1 MNRVKKMMYVR
12 FGLDLLM
19 AVTFVLFFNKQV
31 LGGLTFHEIAGLAI
45 AVAFFT
51 HVLLNWQ
58 WVKRVTV
65 KLFDRKLPR
74 RTKFGYFFNIM
85 LLITMSFIMI
95 SGIFISRVVFP
106 NINIGNEQWFKV
118 SHISVSFLVLILVAA
133 HIGLHWQ
140 WVINV
145 CKNMTKFQKSKKSL
159 NIAAKLATVALLVVG
174 IYEIN
179 ETGFLGKLGG
189 VTRVLNLS
197 SSDMPQ
203 KGGGKPDFDRHSFSE
218 NKSSAMASA
227 GHERPNFD
235 HDGGGLERGM
245 KGKEGGFESPNPFVV
260 IGTYFAIMS
269 VFIIVIYYIEKILA
283 GVKRRKKMAGP
294 AAEI

>member
-1 MNRVKKMMYVR
+1 MMYVR

-19 AVTFVLFFNKQV
+19 AVAFVLFFNKQV

-58 WVKRVTV
+58 WVKKVTV

-74 RTKFGYFFNIM
+74 RTKFGYFLNIM

-106 NINIGNEQWFKV
+106 NINVGNEQWFKV

-145 CKNMTKFQKSKKSL
+145 CKNMTKSKKSKKSL
-159 NIAAKLATVALLVVG
+159 SIAAKLATVALLVVG
-174 IYEIN
+174 
-179 ETGFLGKLGG
+179 
-189 VTRVLNLS
+189 
-197 SSDMPQ
+197 
-203 KGGGKPDFDRHSFSE
+203 KPDFDRRSFSE
-218 NKSSAMASA
+218 NKSSATASA
-227 GHERPNFD
+227 GHKRPNFD
-235 HDGGGLERGM
+235 YDGEGLERGV
-245 KGKEGGFESPNPFVV
+245 KGKEGGFERPNPFVV

-269 VFIIVIYYIEKILA
+269 VFIIVIYYIEKILT

>member
-58 WVKRVTV
+58 WVKKVTV

-74 RTKFGYFFNIM
+74 RTKFGYFLNIM

-106 NINIGNEQWFKV
+106 NINVGNEQWFKI

-145 CKNMTKFQKSKKSL
+145 CKNMTKFKKPKKSL
-159 NIAAKLATVALLVVG
+159 GIVAKLATVALLVVG

-189 VTRVLNLS
+189 VARLLNLS

-203 KGGGKPDFDRHSFSE
+203 KGGGKRDFDRHSFSE

-235 HDGGGLERGM
+235 HDDGGPKRGM
-245 KGKEGGFESPNPFVV
+245 KGKEGGFKSSNPFVV
-260 IGTYFAIMS
+260 IGTYFAIIS
-269 VFIIVIYYIEKILA
+269 VFITVIYYIEKILT

>member
-1 MNRVKKMMYVR
+1 MMYVR

-58 WVKRVTV
+58 WVKKVTV

-74 RTKFGYFFNIM
+74 RTKFGYFLNIM
-85 LLITMSFIMI
+85 LLITISFIMV

-106 NINIGNEQWFKV
+106 NINVGNEQWFKI

-145 CKNMTKFQKSKKSL
+145 CKNMTKFKKSKKSL
-159 NIAAKLATVALLVVG
+159 SIAAKLATVALLVVG

-189 VTRVLNLS
+189 IAKVLNLS
-197 SSDMPQ
+197 SSDIPQ
-203 KGGGKPDFDRHSFSE
+203 NGGSDCTNLNKNAFYFTVFSSCRS
-218 NKSSAMASA
+218 K
-227 GHERPNFD
+227 
-235 HDGGGLERGM
+235 
-245 KGKEGGFESPNPFVV
+245 
-260 IGTYFAIMS
+260 
-269 VFIIVIYYIEKILA
+269 IIC
-283 GVKRRKKMAGP
+283 VKAN
-294 AAEI
+294 ALQN

>member
-1 MNRVKKMMYVR
+1 MKKMMYVR
-12 FGLDLLM
+12 FGLDLLT
-19 AVTFVLFFNKQV
+19 AVAFVLFFNKQV

-58 WVKRVTV
+58 WVKKVTV

-74 RTKFGYFFNIM
+74 RTKFGYFLNIM

-106 NINIGNEQWFKV
+106 NINVGNEQWFKV

-145 CKNMTKFQKSKKSL
+145 CKNMTKFKKSKKSL
-159 NIAAKLATVALLVVG
+159 SIAAKLATVALLVVG

-189 VTRVLNLS
+189 VARVLNLS

-203 KGGGKPDFDRHSFSE
+203 KGGGKSDFDRRSFSE
-218 NKSSAMASA
+218 NKSSATASA
-227 GHERPNFD
+227 GHKRPNFD
-235 HDGGGLERGM
+235 RDGEGLERGV
-245 KGKEGGFESPNPFVV
+245 KGKEGGFERPNPFVV

-269 VFIIVIYYIEKILA
+269 VFIIVIYYIEKILK

>member
-58 WVKRVTV
+58 WVKKVTV

-74 RTKFGYFFNIM
+74 RTKFGYFLNIM
-85 LLITMSFIMI
+85 LLITMSFIMV

-106 NINIGNEQWFKV
+106 NINVGNEQWFKI

-145 CKNMTKFQKSKKSL
+145 CKNMTKFKKLKKSL
-159 NIAAKLATVALLVVG
+159 SIAAKLGTVALLVVG

-189 VTRVLNLS
+189 IAKVLNLN
-197 SSDMPQ
+197 SSDIPQ
-203 KGGGKPDFDRHSFSE
+203 NGGGKLDFDHHSFSE
-218 NKSSAMASA
+218 NKSSATASA

-235 HDGGGLERGM
+235 HDGRGMERGM
-245 KGKEGGFESPNPFVV
+245 KGKESGFESPNPFIV

-269 VFIIVIYYIEKILA
+269 VFISVIYYIGKILSE
-283 GVKRRKKMAGP
+283 VKRRKKMAGP
-294 AAEI
+294 TAEI

>member
-1 MNRVKKMMYVR
+1 MKKMMYVR

-58 WVKRVTV
+58 WVKKVTV

-74 RTKFGYFFNIM
+74 RTKFGYFLNIM
-85 LLITMSFIMI
+85 LLITMSFIMV

-106 NINIGNEQWFKV
+106 NINVGNEQWFKI

-145 CKNMTKFQKSKKSL
+145 CKNMTKFKKSKKSL
-159 NIAAKLATVALLVVG
+159 SIAAKLATVALLVVG

-189 VTRVLNLS
+189 IAKVLNLS
-197 SSDMPQ
+197 SSDIPQ
-203 KGGGKPDFDRHSFSE
+203 NGVGKLDFDHHSFSE
-218 NKSSAMASA
+218 NNSSATASA

-235 HDGGGLERGM
+235 HEGRGM
-245 KGKEGGFESPNPFVV
+245 EREMNGKESGFESLNPFVV

-269 VFIIVIYYIEKILA
+269 VFISVIYYIGKILSE
-283 GVKRRKKMAGP
+283 VKRRKKMAGP
-294 AAEI
+294 TAEI